1 MIGEK
6 ERNKIARGHG
16 RCLHA
21 KRKIEHPGI
30 SFLLFLLTGTLLLRP
45 KKARIT
51 GAI

>member
-6 ERNKIARGHG
+6 ERNKIASGHG

-21 KRKIEHPGI
+21 KRKIGHPGR
-30 SFLLFLLTGTLLLRP
+30 FLLFLLTGTLRSRP